1 MNPALLLI
9 GILSFDFFM
18 RSLLYFLNRSRLF
31 DPLPAIVK
39 NIYRFS
45 SYRRQQL
52 LHRANLDCEW
62 STQLIVYIISVVL
75 ISIGFPG
82 FLDEKL
88 RDLAISSFPRGVVFF
103 ALFGLLLQMLK
114 LPCEIIRIFR
124 LENRFGN
131 NKRLKYYLLE
141 LFLKG
146 IITLFAGSA
155 AYGLLLVSYAWL
167 NESFWYMSW
176 ILFALFF
183 LIYTMINQRIT
194 YFFSS
199 KRHASVSDSLRKQL
213 RDLLKDFRLSVKD
226 VLIRKH
232 QPGKQKNPAS
242 LTLWGRKGKIML
254 SEYVLSLL
262 KDDEIKAVIVHEAAH
277 YKRYHILNLLLT
289 TLLQIGLLLF
299 LLGVSLSTPYF
310 QQALGASYQTVYMG
324 LLVFVLLFSPA
335 SLIINYFINRLN
347 RHFEYQADEEAK
359 KAGLGSSLAKAI
371 QKLAAEEHVNLSP
384 HPLYVQFYY
393 QHPDLKSRLCKLTE
407 NRILD

>member
-1 MNPALLLI
+1 
-9 GILSFDFFM
+9 
-18 RSLLYFLNRSRLF
+18 
-31 DPLPAIVK
+31 
-39 NIYRFS
+39 
-45 SYRRQQL
+45 
-52 LHRANLDCEW
+52 
-62 STQLIVYIISVVL
+62 
-75 ISIGFPG
+75 
-82 FLDEKL
+82 
-88 RDLAISSFPRGVVFF
+88 
-103 ALFGLLLQMLK
+103 MLK

-347 RHFEYQADEEAK
+347 RHFEYQADEEVK
-359 KAGLGSSLAKAI
+359 KAGLGLSLANAL

-393 QHPDLKSRLCKLTE
+393 QHPDLKNRLSKLTE
-407 NRILD
+407 S